1 VVLCR
6 STAPTIPM
14 IPLVTK
20 RARGRDSR
28 LRRGA
33 HRAGEEI
40 AEEAVLPVVWH
51 LATLPFRLVLRA
63 FIRAFDLAA

>member
-1 VVLCR
+1 
-6 STAPTIPM
+6 M
-14 IPLVTK
+14 IPLVAK

-40 AEEAVLPVVWH
+40 AGEAVFQVVWH

-63 FIRAFDLAA
+63 FVRAFDLGT